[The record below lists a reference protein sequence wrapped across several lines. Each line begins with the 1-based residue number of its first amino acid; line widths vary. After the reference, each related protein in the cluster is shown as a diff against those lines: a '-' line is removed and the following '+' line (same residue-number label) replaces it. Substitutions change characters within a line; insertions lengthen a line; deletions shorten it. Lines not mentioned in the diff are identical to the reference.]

1 MAITKLR
8 TDFTDGIIDTS
19 VNEHRKYKLTEVS
32 GEADTYTFEDKTVY
46 LQEGTEYGA
55 TEVNLTNSTINDVI
69 DLAEESEGDIS
80 DILDGTKAIARATT
94 ATTATSATT
103 ATRATTADTADKLTT
118 ARKING
124 VNFDGTSNITIY
136 DDTKVPTSND
146 FMLINQQTLTFD
158 DDVCTLTDARI
169 TANSLADVY
178 FTSATYNIAKSA
190 NISVETYAGKVELT
204 AENTPSGSIVAS
216 ILIRS

>member
-8 TDFTDGIIDTS
+8 TDFTDSIIDTS
-19 VNEHRKYKLTEVS
+19 INEHRKYKLTEVS
-32 GEADTYTFEDKTVY
+32 GEADTYNFEDETVY

-69 DLAEESEGDIS
+69 DLAEENEGDIS
-80 DILDGTKAIARATT
+80 DMLDGTKVIARATN
-94 ATTATSATT
+94 AISAT
-103 ATRATTADTADKLTT
+103 TADKLTT

-124 VNFDGTSNITIY
+124 VDFDGTSNITVY
-136 DDTKVPTSND
+136 DNTKVPTNND
-146 FMLINQQTLTFD
+146 FILINQQTLTFV
-158 DDVCTLTDARI
+158 DDVCTLTDARV

-178 FTSATYNIAKSA
+178 FTSATYNIAKTA